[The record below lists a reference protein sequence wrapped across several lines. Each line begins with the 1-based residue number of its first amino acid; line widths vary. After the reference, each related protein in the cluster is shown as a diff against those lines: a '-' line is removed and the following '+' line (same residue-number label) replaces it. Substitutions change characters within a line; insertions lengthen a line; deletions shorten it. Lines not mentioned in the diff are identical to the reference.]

1 MVTGET
7 VTAGSTPGD
16 NAPKQVNLLADRKLK
31 VVQKYRLSDKD
42 CGSSEVQIAL
52 LTDKLELLSE
62 HFKTNPKDN
71 HSRRGMMRAISRR
84 KKLISYLK
92 DESPVRYKAVI
103 AALGLRK

>member
-1 MVTGET
+1 MVTGDMVKEDS
-7 VTAGSTPGD
+7 TASANT
-16 NAPKQVNLLADRKLK
+16 PKQVNLLADRKLK
-31 VVQKYRLSDKD
+31 VVQKYRLSEKD

-92 DESPVRYKAVI
+92 DESPERYKTVI